1 MQKISKILDYAKIE
15 RQICLKINKCD
26 LKETKL
32 KFLIHQLFYKFI
44 GCYKQIELLD
54 QIHDE
59 TLEKINLEEYPF
71 MNFIERKHYFLTEA
85 SLIDS
90 FFYLLKSSLDI
101 IPKILNCYY
110 PDCIDKNRGISRGK
124 KKGQK
129 LFNELD
135 KTNTPLSRRIKDDY
149 PWMHLATC
157 YRDLAAHNDLIVSDC
172 VALYFDAK
180 NLLNIDEKLEFNYQL
195 GLVRLQFKD
204 LNGNISKMKWE
215 YKDKKGNTKKCDLSV
230 GVMCTLIDI
239 FSHFKDL
246 LNFMFKELFEIKIND
261 RDFNERLSN
270 IFSKY
275 KKGEP
280 DANIISSAYGG
291 DIDVIITGNFG
302 KKIRR
307 LKDVDTL
314 LKKFY
319 SNPEFLSYLKSRY
332 KNNQA

>member
-1 MQKISKILDYAKIE
+1 PTR
-15 RQICLKINKCD
+15 RQRREGSDLLKWSGRSSIRYRRGRFEAWELPKGEW
-26 LKETKL
+26 L
-32 KFLIHQLFYKFI
+32 Q
-44 GCYKQIELLD
+44 QIELLD

-59 TLEKINLEEYPF
+59 TLDRINIEEYPLS
-71 MNFIERKHYFLTEA
+71 NFIERRHYFLTET

-110 PDCIDKNRGISRGK
+110 PACIDKNRPISKGK
-124 KKGQK
+124 KKRQN
-129 LFNELD
+129 LFRELD
-135 KTNTPLSRRIKDDY
+135 KINTPLSRRIKDDY

-157 YRDLAAHNDLIVSDC
+157 YRDLATHNDLIVSDC

-180 NLLNIDEKLEFNYQL
+180 NLMNIDEKLKFNYQL

-204 LNGNISKMKWE
+204 LNENISKIKWE
-215 YKDKKGNTKKCDLSV
+215 YKGKDGKTKKCDLGV
-230 GVMCTLIDI
+230 GVMCTLIDL

-246 LNFMFKELFEIKIND
+246 MNFMFKELFEIKIND
-261 RDFNERLSN
+261 SEFNGRLSD

-275 KKGEP
+275 KEGEP

-302 KKIRR
+302 KKIRT
-307 LKDVDTL
+307 LKDIDIL
-314 LKKFY
+314 LEKFY
-319 SNPEFLSYLKSRY
+319 SGPEFLSYLKNRY
-332 KNNQA
+332 KNNHV